1 MSTIGY
7 RYNGHNN
14 DSVLRYKKTWRSG
27 MRKSGKRE
35 GVKSSGVA
43 TVGAVIALFGFI
55 SAVVGIFEFA
65 GSKQSLRY
73 DGTIGV
79 LAISLGVVAVLFG
92 ILMIGIGDIV
102 VELRRL
108 RLLNEVAFFDDL
120 DDTRER

>member
-1 MSTIGY
+1 M
-7 RYNGHNN
+7 
-14 DSVLRYKKTWRSG
+14 K
-27 MRKSGKRE
+27 KSGKRE

-43 TVGAVIALFGFI
+43 TAGAIIALFGFI

-108 RLLNEVAFFDDL
+108 RLLNKVAFFDDL
-120 DDTRER
+120 DETRER